1 MPELVYQNINEAA
14 QIVRA
19 IDREIAK
26 IKAEQAL
33 AKLKVEMAFAVM
45 KEGIT

>member
-1 MPELVYQNINEAA
+1 MNRNEAA
-14 QIVRA
+14 KMVRA
-19 IDREIAK
+19 IDAEIAR

-33 AKLKVEMAFAVM
+33 AKLKAELAFAVL